1 MKQFQ
6 SIVEGTWV
14 EIKQVQL
21 TEEQKTLLMSKEES
35 DKDAQLALAQEIKS
49 QREGV
54 VDADKSAE
62 LVAFYESK
70 KPELKS
76 EDVFQ
81 LIAADVSE
89 SFNGIINCR
98 VNGEHKQIRF

>member
-1 MKQFQ
+1 MKQFE

-14 EIKQVQL
+14 EVKQVQL
-21 TEEQKTLLMSKEES
+21 TEEQKTLLMSREES
-35 DKDAQLALAQEIKS
+35 DKDAKLALAQELKS
-49 QREGV
+49 QREGA
-54 VDADKSAE
+54 VDAAKSAE

-70 KPELKS
+70 KPELKA

-81 LIAADVSE
+81 LITADVNE
-89 SFNGIINCR
+89 SFNGIINFR

>member
-14 EIKQVQL
+14 ELKPVVL
-21 TEEQKTLLMSKEES
+21 TEEQKTLLMSKEKG
-35 DKDAQLALAQEIKS
+35 DKEAQLALFEEIQF

-54 VDADKSAE
+54 VDAAKSAE
-62 LVAFYESK
+62 LAAFYESK
-70 KPELKS
+70 KPELKA

-89 SFNGIINCR
+89 SFNGIINFR